1 MAGIVLFFRW
11 RTMSTKPKVQW
22 KPVLTKLGVDARP
35 GSVDCDGAG
44 QHALTKANEAQRLLD
59 QYYKVQDRVMSAM
72 EAHAANI
79 ARLVRRNHSYCEQH
93 EKPALLGRS
102 ARSKALRRTDHSRMG
117 RMRRVCRPTD
127 TRSGAATTETVAS
140 TIA

>member
-79 ARLVRRNHSYCEQH
+79 ARLVRWNHSYCEQH
-93 EKPALLGRS
+93 ENLRCWAEAPAQKRCAELITHVWD
-102 ARSKALRRTDHSRMG
+102 ACDEFVALQTHAQAQ
-117 RMRRVCRPTD
+117 PQP
-127 TRSGAATTETVAS
+127 EL
-140 TIA
+140 